1 MSIWPNPAGKLNAPS
16 TTRRSGSEPSTL
28 NQPFLST
35 SGARAISR
43 ISRRKFSAR
52 RISTSTSPTARSI
65 YGLVE
70 IGQEIHAEHFKAVA
84 AAIIFADEMRRKVKE
99 KNL

>member
-1 MSIWPNPAGKLNAPS
+1 VALKWRRQDGLAPVCLAKGVDEVALAIRFRAEEAGVPVR
-16 TTRRSGSEPSTL
+16 TDP
-28 NQPFLST
+28 
-35 SGARAISR
+35 
-43 ISRRKFSAR
+43 
-52 RISTSTSPTARSI
+52 PTARSI
-65 YGLVE
+65 HGLVE